1 VTSHEG
7 AVTVSLGW
15 GNLRFFDGLDG
26 AGGADRAIAA
36 LEFVHAACGI
46 DEPLFASEKGMT
58 GGTDADFDLI
68 AG

>member
-1 VTSHEG
+1 MTSHKG

-15 GNLRFFDGLDG
+15 GNLRFFGGLDG

-46 DEPLFASEKGMT
+46 DETLFASEKGMT
-58 GGTDADFDLI
+58 RGTDADFDLV